1 MVTPYGEFAL
11 KVRGVY
17 DVCVVYLV
25 RTRRTLFGTRDEILL
40 GEKLTG
46 LGTGKFVGA
55 GGKLESGE
63 DAKAAAVRE
72 VAEELGV
79 VIDPADLEPIS
90 LITYPFV
97 DRDEWS
103 QRSHGFVVRRWQGTP
118 RASEELAPR
127 WFDTRRIPF
136 DRMWADA
143 RLWLPLAL
151 EGQFIERTIPFR
163 ADGSIATAGEASR

>member
-1 MVTPYGEFAL
+1 
-11 KVRGVY
+11 VY

-25 RTRRTLFGTRDEILL
+25 RNSQTASGDRTEILL

-55 GGKLESGE
+55 GGKLEPRESPV
-63 DAKAAAVRE
+63 DAAVRE

-79 VIDPADLEPIS
+79 VVAPADLEAIS
-90 LITYPFV
+90 VITYPFV

-103 QRSHGFVVRRWQGTP
+103 QRSHGFLARTWTGEP
-118 RASEELAPR
+118 AASSELDPQ
-127 WFDTRRIPF
+127 WFDIADIPF

-143 RLWLPLAL
+143 ATWLPQALAG
-151 EGQFIERTIPFR
+151 EFIERTIPFR
-163 ADGSIATAGEASR
+163 ADGTLAD

>member
-1 MVTPYGEFAL
+1 MLTLYGEFPL
-11 KVRGVY
+11 KVRGMY

-25 RTRRTLFGTRDEILL
+25 RTTDTRDEVLL

-46 LGTGKFVGA
+46 IGVGKFVGA
-55 GGKLESGE
+55 GGKVEAGE
-63 DAKAAAVRE
+63 DVRAAAVRE

-79 VIDPADLEPIS
+79 VIDEDDLEPIS

-103 QRSHGFVVRRWQGTP
+103 QRSHGFLIRRWSGEP
-118 RASEELAPR
+118 AASEELAPR
-127 WFDTRRIPF
+127 WFPADDIPF

-143 RLWLPLAL
+143 RTWLPRALAGEFVEL
-151 EGQFIERTIPFR
+151 TIPFR
-163 ADGSIATAGEASR
+163 ADGTMVG

>member
-1 MVTPYGEFAL
+1 M
-11 KVRGVY
+11 Y

-25 RTRRTLFGTRDEILL
+25 RSRQTLFGTRTEILL

-63 DAKAAAVRE
+63 SAVDAAVRE

-79 VIDPADLEPIS
+79 LVAPADLEPIS
-90 LITYPFV
+90 VITYPFV

-103 QRSHGFVVRRWQGTP
+103 QRSFGFVARQWTGTP
-118 RASEELAPR
+118 RASDELAPR

-136 DRMWADA
+136 HRMWADA
-143 RLWLPLAL
+143 ELWLPRAL
-151 EGQFIERTIPFR
+151 NGEFIEETFSFR
-163 ADGSIATAGEASR
+163 ADGTLVG

>member
-1 MVTPYGEFAL
+1 
-11 KVRGVY
+11 VY

-25 RTRRTLFGTRDEILL
+25 RSRQTLFGTRTEILL

-63 DAKAAAVRE
+63 SAVDAAVRE

-79 VIDPADLEPIS
+79 LVVPADLEPIS
-90 LITYPFV
+90 VITYPFV

-103 QRSHGFVVRRWQGTP
+103 QRSHGFIARNWEGEPT
-118 RASEELAPR
+118 ASSELDPQ
-127 WFDTRRIPF
+127 WFDMTELPF

-143 RLWLPLAL
+143 ATWLPQALAG
-151 EGQFIERTIPFR
+151 EFVERTIPFR
-163 ADGSIATAGEASR
+163 ADGTIVG